1 MAAVPNAPCDLMYCA
16 ADPASLHRLVHEF
29 YADVRRDPLLAAV
42 FGPRLGED
50 WEPHLDRMVAFWSD
64 VMLGIKGFQGNVYG
78 KHMTLEGV
86 TPAHFQRWLDLFAA
100 TARRLFE
107 PAVADELLLVA
118 GRIAASLQ
126 YGFFGKVEVAGPS
139 LL

>member
-1 MAAVPNAPCDLMYCA
+1 MYAA
-16 ADPASLHRLVHEF
+16 ADPASLTRLVHEF

-42 FGPRLGED
+42 FGPRIGDD
-50 WEPHLDRMVAFWSD
+50 WDAHLDRMVAFWSD

-86 TPAHFQRWLDLFAA
+86 TPAHFQRWLDLFDA

-107 PAVADELLLVA
+107 APVADELPVVA
-118 GRIAASLQ
+118 KRIAASLQ
-126 YGFFGKVEVAGPS
+126 YGFFGKVEVTGPAA
-139 LL
+139 

>member
-1 MAAVPNAPCDLMYCA
+1 MTHSPASLAPTMYAA
-16 ADPASLHRLVHEF
+16 ADPASLTRLVHEF

-64 VMLGIKGFQGNVYG
+64 VMLGVKGFQGNVYG
-78 KHMTLEGV
+78 KHMTLDGV
-86 TPAHFQRWLDLFAA
+86 TPEHFRRWLDLFDA

-107 PAVADELLLVA
+107 PPVADELLLVA
-118 GRIAASLQ
+118 KRIAASLQ

-139 LL
+139 GT

>member
-1 MAAVPNAPCDLMYCA
+1 MEPALNPSPDH
-16 ADPASLHRLVHEF
+16 ASLTRLVHEF

-42 FGPRLGED
+42 FGPRIGDD
-50 WEPHLDRMVAFWSD
+50 WDAHLVRMVAFWSD
-64 VMLGIKGFQGNVYG
+64 VMLGRAAGAPPFQGNVYG

-86 TPAHFQRWLDLFAA
+86 TPQHFQRWLDLFDA

-107 PAVADELLLVA
+107 APVADELLVVA
-118 GRIAASLQ
+118 KRIAASLQ

-139 LL
+139 A